1 MPALADLADE
11 DCVVLGLPRGG
22 VIVAAEVARG
32 LAAPLDVL
40 VVRKLG
46 VPFQPELAMGAIGE
60 AGIRVLNRDVLQM
73 ARVGIHEQR
82 AVERREQAELARRLA
97 QYRAVRP
104 REPLAGRTAVLV
116 DDGIATGATARAACQ
131 VARAQGAR
139 QVIVAVPVGSGDALD
154 DLRAPRPNRNPNNT
168 GRSLAG
174 RTITGRPPTT
184 GADAVVCLTTPEPFM
199 GVGHWYDDFSQTT
212 DDEVRKAL
220 VEAQAWLD
228 TVRGTATPSP
238 TAPTPPAEGTTS

>member
-1 MPALADLADE
+1 VPALADLADE

-22 VIVAAEVARG
+22 VIVAVEVARG

-60 AGIRVLNRDVLQM
+60 AGIRVLNRDVLHM

-104 REPLAGRTAVLV
+104 REPLAGRVAVLV

-139 QVIVAVPVGSGDALD
+139 QVIVAVPVGSGDALG
-154 DLRAPRPNRNPNNT
+154 DLK
-168 GRSLAG
+168 
-174 RTITGRPPTT
+174 T
-184 GADAVVCLTTPEPFM
+184 GADAVVCLSTPEPFM

-228 TVRGTATPSP
+228 TVRGNVTPSP
-238 TAPTPPAEGTTS
+238 TAPTPPAEGPTS